1 MFGSKLRKVGYAW
14 MALQGLF
21 SLVLPRQ
28 SLKLNL
34 KLLGCGF
41 ENPTELEPRDWYV
54 TQTRALGAGFIV
66 AGLLGLLLEE
76 RDELQAEADSDNV
89 SVEKVE

>member
-1 MFGSKLRKVGYAW
+1 MLGSKLRKVGYAW

-66 AGLLGLLLEE
+66 AGLLGLLLED